1 MIFNIDE
8 IKGKMDA
15 ENKTPYMNVF
25 LQEIEY
31 MNILLIELVRSL
43 EEIN

>member
-1 MIFNIDE
+1 LEDIGLKGMIFNIYE

-25 LQEIEY
+25 
-31 MNILLIELVRSL
+31 
-43 EEIN
+43 